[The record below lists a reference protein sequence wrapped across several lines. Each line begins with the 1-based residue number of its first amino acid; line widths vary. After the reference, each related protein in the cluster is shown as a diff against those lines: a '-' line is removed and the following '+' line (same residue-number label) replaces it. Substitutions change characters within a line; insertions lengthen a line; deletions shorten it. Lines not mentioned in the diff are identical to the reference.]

1 LKQPDT
7 ILVMDFGGQYTQLIA
22 RRVRELAVYSEIVA
36 YTASLSDIQAFN
48 PKGIILSG
56 GPRSVYEGGSPTISE
71 EFFTYCI
78 ENSIPVLGI
87 CYGLQLIGQVFG
99 GKITSYPKKEYG
111 KIEVNVLNQ
120 GGLNQEGLLEGL
132 DATELVWMSHGDQI
146 TEPPE
151 NFEVIASS
159 ETCPIAAIQNKD
171 DQIYAVQFHIEV
183 SHTPKGMQ
191 ILRNFVFNICKCRL
205 NWKMA
210 DFIKDVISKIRE
222 TVKNENVIMAVSGG
236 VDSTVAAILIE
247 KAIGDRC
254 YCIFVDNGLMRKN
267 EVAEVKHNF
276 EEILRFKHF
285 FVVDA
290 SNLFLSRLEGVTD
303 PEEKRRII
311 ASTFFEV
318 FEEKAEELKGQY
330 GEIKFLGQGTIAPD
344 RIESGVTSSTSAK
357 IKSHHNVTLPE
368 KLKLAV
374 LEPLA
379 LLYKDEVRIV
389 GKELG
394 IPEEFIQRHPFP
406 GPSLAIRIV
415 GEVTEEKLQIVR
427 ESDAILIEEI
437 KKAGV
442 YNKVWQAF
450 TSYLPIKSVGVM
462 GDARTYQNM
471 VLIRMIESQ
480 DAMTA
485 NFAKV
490 DWDLLEL
497 IASRIMNEVPGVNRV
512 VYDVSNKPPATIELE

>member
-1 LKQPDT
+1 MSQPDT
-7 ILVMDFGGQYTQLIA
+7 ILIMDFGGQYTQLIA
-22 RRVRELAVYSEIVA
+22 RRVRELAVYSEIVS
-36 YTASLSDIQAFN
+36 YTAKISDIRALK

-56 GPRSVYEGGSPTISE
+56 GPKSVYDKESPSISE
-71 EFFTYCI
+71 DFFTYCKDQA
-78 ENSIPVLGI
+78 IPILGI
-87 CYGLQLIGQVFG
+87 CYGLQLIGHVFG

-111 KIEVNVLNQ
+111 KTGINVLKQ
-120 GGLNQEGLLEGL
+120 KGLLEGL
-132 DATELVWMSHGDQI
+132 GATELVWMSHGDQV
-146 TEPPE
+146 TKLPE
-151 NFEVIASS
+151 NFEAIASS
-159 ETCPIAAIQNKD
+159 ETCPIAAIQSKT

-183 SHTPKGMQ
+183 NHTPKGMQ
-191 ILRNFVFNICKCRL
+191 ILRNFVFSICKCAP

-210 DFIKDVISKIRE
+210 GFINETISKIQDR
-222 TVKNENVIMAVSGG
+222 VKNERVIMAVSGG
-236 VDSTVAAILIE
+236 VDSTVAARLIE
-247 KAIGDRC
+247 KAIGDRVS
-254 YCIFVDNGLMRKN
+254 CIFVDNGLMRKN
-267 EVAEVKHNF
+267 EVAEVKQNF
-276 EEILRFKHF
+276 EEILKLKHF

-290 SNLFLSRLEGVTD
+290 SNLFLSRLKGITD

-311 ASTFFEV
+311 ANTFFEV
-318 FEEKAEELKGQY
+318 FEAKAEELKGR
-330 GEIKFLGQGTIAPD
+330 GGKIKFLGQGTIAPD
-344 RIESGVTSSTSAK
+344 RIESGVTSGASAK

-368 KLKLAV
+368 KLSLEV

-379 LLYKDEVRIV
+379 LLYKDEVRQV

-394 IPEEFIQRHPFP
+394 IPEDFIQRHPFP
-406 GPSLAIRIV
+406 GPSLAIRII
-415 GEVTEEKLQIVR
+415 GDVTEEKLKIVR

-437 KKAGV
+437 RKAGI

-490 DWDLLEL
+490 DWDLLER
-497 IASRIMNEVPGVNRV
+497 IASRIINEVPGVNRV
-512 VYDVSNKPPATIELE
+512 VYDISNKPPATVELE

>member
-1 LKQPDT
+1 
-7 ILVMDFGGQYTQLIA
+7 MDFGGQYTQLIA
-22 RRVRELAVYSEIVA
+22 RRVRDLSVYSEIIP
-36 YTASLSDIQAFN
+36 YTATLSEIQLFN

-56 GPRSVYEGGSPTISE
+56 GPKSVYENGSPTISE
-71 EFFTYCI
+71 EFFDYCK

-87 CYGLQLIGQVFG
+87 CYGLQLIGHVFG
-99 GKITSYPKKEYG
+99 GQITSFPKKEYG
-111 KIEVNVLNQ
+111 KIEIDVNQ
-120 GGLNQEGLLEGL
+120 ADLLKGL
-132 DATELVWMSHGDQI
+132 DATESVWMSHGDQI
-146 TEPPE
+146 TELPAG
-151 NFEVIASS
+151 FEVIASS

-171 DQIYAVQFHIEV
+171 HHIYAVQFHIEV

-191 ILRNFVFNICKCRL
+191 ILRNFIFNICKCNP
-205 NWKMA
+205 NWIMA
-210 DFIKDVISKIRE
+210 DFIEDVISKIQE
-222 TVKNENVIMAVSGG
+222 TVGDEKVIMAVSGG
-236 VDSTVAAILIE
+236 VDSTVAATLIE
-247 KAIGDRC
+247 KAISDRVF
-254 YCIFVDNGLMRKN
+254 CIFVDNGLMRKN
-267 EVAEVKHNF
+267 EVGEVRYNF
-276 EEILRFKHF
+276 ENILRFAHF
-285 FVVDA
+285 FVIDA
-290 SNLFLSRLEGVTD
+290 ASLFLSRLEGVTE

-318 FEEKAEELKGQY
+318 FEEKADELKAEY

-368 KLKLAV
+368 KLNLKI

-379 LLYKDEVRIV
+379 LLYKDEVRTV
-389 GKELG
+389 GRELG
-394 IPEEFIQRHPFP
+394 LPEEFIRRHPFP

-415 GEVTEEKLQIVR
+415 GEVTEKKLQIVR

-437 KKAGV
+437 KKAGI
-442 YNKVWQAF
+442 YSKVWQAF

-490 DWDLLEL
+490 DWDLLEH